1 VTVNLVLCDDHP
13 IVLAGLESL
22 FRLEEDFQVLAR
34 CINGEEA
41 LAAIRQHN
49 PDILVVDMHIPGAGG
64 DGLEILRTLRREKL
78 PTKAVMLAA
87 ALEEDEIVEALRLGV
102 RGVVLKELAPQL
114 LVECIRK
121 VYAGEQW
128 IDKQLSNL
136 ALEALL
142 RRETAGRP
150 RSSVL
155 SPRETEIVRM
165 VAGGLGNKELA
176 ERLGVSE
183 GTIKIHLH
191 NIYKK
196 LKVHSRLELVLHAQT
211 NKLV

>member
-1 VTVNLVLCDDHP
+1 LTVHLALCDDHP

-22 FRLEEDFQVLAR
+22 FRLEPDFQVVAR

-41 LAAIRQHN
+41 LAADRQHN
-49 PDILVVDMHIPGAGG
+49 PDVLVTDLHMPRG
-64 DGLEILRTLRREKL
+64 DGLEILRVLRREKL
-78 PTKAVMLAA
+78 PTKVVMLAA
-87 ALEEDEIVEALRLGV
+87 ELEEDEIVEVLRLGV

-121 VYAGEQW
+121 VHAGEQW
-128 IDKQLSNL
+128 LDKQLSNW

-142 RRETAGRP
+142 RRETAGRAG
-150 RSSVL
+150 SGIL
-155 SPRETEIVRM
+155 SPREIEIVRM
-165 VAGGLGNKELA
+165 VAGGLRNRELA
-176 ERLGVSE
+176 QRLGVSE
-183 GTIKIHLH
+183 GTVKIHLH

-196 LKVHSRLELVLHAQT
+196 LKVHSRLSVLHAQA

>member
-1 VTVNLVLCDDHP
+1 MTVNLVLCDDHP

-22 FRLEEDFQVLAR
+22 FRLEQDFQVSAR

-41 LAAIRQHN
+41 LAAVRQHN
-49 PDILVVDMHIPGAGG
+49 PDILVVDLHIPGG
-64 DGLEILRTLRREKL
+64 DGLEILRALRREKL

-102 RGVVLKELAPQL
+102 RGVVLKEQAPQL

-121 VYAGEQW
+121 VHAGEQW

-142 RRETAGRP
+142 RRETAGRA
-150 RSSVL
+150 RSSIL

-165 VAGGLGNKELA
+165 VAGGLDNRALA

-196 LKVHSRLELVLHAQT
+196 LKVHSRLELVLHAQA

>member
-1 VTVNLVLCDDHP
+1 MTVQLAICDDHP

-22 FRLEEDFQVLAR
+22 FRLEPDFQIVAR
-34 CINGEEA
+34 CVNGEEA
-41 LAAIRQHN
+41 LAAVRQHN
-49 PDILVVDMHIPGAGG
+49 PDVLVLDLHIPRG
-64 DGLEILRTLRREKL
+64 DGLEILRVLRSEKL
-78 PTKAVMLAA
+78 PTKVVMLTAE
-87 ALEEDEIVEALRLGV
+87 LEEDEIVEALRLGV

-121 VYAGEQW
+121 VQAGEQW
-128 IDKQLSNL
+128 LDKQLSNW

-142 RRETAGRP
+142 RRESAGRAG
-150 RSSVL
+150 SGVL
-155 SPRETEIVRM
+155 SPREIEIVRM
-165 VAGGLGNKELA
+165 VVGGLRNRELA

-196 LKVHSRLELVLHAQT
+196 LKVHSRLELVLHAQA

>member
-1 VTVNLVLCDDHP
+1 MTVQLAICDDHP

-22 FRLEEDFQVLAR
+22 FRLEPDFQVVAR
-34 CINGEEA
+34 CVNGEEA
-41 LAAIRQHN
+41 LAAVRQHN
-49 PDILVVDMHIPGAGG
+49 PDILVLDLHIPRGN
-64 DGLEILRTLRREKL
+64 GLEILRVLRSEKL
-78 PTKAVMLAA
+78 PTKVVMLTAE
-87 ALEEDEIVEALRLGV
+87 LEEDEIVEALRLGV

-121 VYAGEQW
+121 VQAGEQW
-128 IDKQLSNL
+128 LDKQLSNW

-142 RRETAGRP
+142 RRESTGRAG
-150 RSSVL
+150 SGTL
-155 SPRETEIVRM
+155 SPREIEIVRM
-165 VAGGLGNKELA
+165 VVGGLRNRELA

-196 LKVHSRLELVLHAQT
+196 LKVHSRLELVLHAQA

>member
-34 CINGEEA
+34 CINGDEA

-49 PDILVVDMHIPGAGG
+49 PDILVVDLHIPGAGG
-64 DGLEILRTLRREKL
+64 DGLEILRALRRDKL

-196 LKVHSRLELVLHAQT
+196 LKVHSRLELVLHAQA

>member
-1 VTVNLVLCDDHP
+1 MTINLVLCDDHP
-13 IVLAGLESL
+13 IVLAGLDSL
-22 FRLEEDFQVLAR
+22 FRLEADFQVLAR

-41 LAAIRQHN
+41 LAAVRQHN
-49 PDILVVDMHIPGAGG
+49 PDVLVVDLHIPGA
-64 DGLEILRTLRREKL
+64 DGLAILRALQSEKL

-121 VYAGEQW
+121 VHAGEQW
-128 IDKQLSNL
+128 LDKQLSNL
-136 ALEALL
+136 ALDALL
-142 RRETAGRP
+142 RRETAGRT
-150 RSSVL
+150 RSSIL

-165 VAGGLGNKELA
+165 VAGGLDNQELA
-176 ERLGVSE
+176 QRLGVTE

>member
-1 VTVNLVLCDDHP
+1 MTVNLVLCDDHP
-13 IVLAGLESL
+13 IVLAGLDGL
-22 FRLEEDFQVLAR
+22 FRLEQDFQVLAR

-41 LAAIRQHN
+41 LAAVRQHN
-49 PDILVVDMHIPGAGG
+49 PDILVVDLHIPGPGG
-64 DGLEILRTLRREKL
+64 DGLEILRALRREKL

-102 RGVVLKELAPQL
+102 RGVVLKELAPQA

-136 ALEALL
+136 ALESLL
-142 RRETAGRP
+142 RRETAGRA
-150 RSSVL
+150 RSGVL

-196 LKVHSRLELVLHAQT
+196 LKVHSRLELVLHAQS

>member
-1 VTVNLVLCDDHP
+1 
-13 IVLAGLESL
+13 
-22 FRLEEDFQVLAR
+22 
-34 CINGEEA
+34 
-41 LAAIRQHN
+41 
-49 PDILVVDMHIPGAGG
+49 
-64 DGLEILRTLRREKL
+64 
-78 PTKAVMLAA
+78 MLAA

-102 RGVVLKELAPQL
+102 RGVVLKELAPQA

-136 ALEALL
+136 ALESLL
-142 RRETAGRP
+142 RRETAGRA
-150 RSSVL
+150 RSGVL

-196 LKVHSRLELVLHAQT
+196 LKVHSRLELVLHAQS

>member
-1 VTVNLVLCDDHP
+1 MTINLVLCDDHP

-22 FRLEEDFQVLAR
+22 FRMEQDFQVLAR

-41 LAAIRQHN
+41 LAAVRQHN
-49 PDILVVDMHIPGAGG
+49 PDILILDLHIPGG
-64 DGLEILRTLRREKL
+64 DGLEILRGLRREKL
-78 PTKAVMLAA
+78 TAKAVMLAA
-87 ALEEDEIVEALRLGV
+87 ELEEDEIVEALRLGV
-102 RGVVLKELAPQL
+102 RGVVLKEQAPQL

-121 VYAGEQW
+121 VNAGEQW

-142 RRETAGRP
+142 RRETAGRA
-150 RSSVL
+150 RSSIL

-165 VAGGLGNKELA
+165 VAGGLGNRELS

-183 GTIKIHLH
+183 GTVKIHLH

-196 LKVHSRLELVLHAQT
+196 LKVHSRLELVLHAQA

>member
-1 VTVNLVLCDDHP
+1 MTVNLVLCDDHP
-13 IVLAGLESL
+13 IVLAGLDSL
-22 FRLEEDFQVLAR
+22 FRLEPDFQVLAR

-41 LAAIRQHN
+41 LAAVRQHN
-49 PDILVVDMHIPGAGG
+49 PDILVVDLHIPGPGG
-64 DGLEILRTLRREKL
+64 DGLEILRVLRHEKL
-78 PTKAVMLAA
+78 TTKAVMLAA

-128 IDKQLSNL
+128 IDKQLSNV

-142 RRETAGRP
+142 RRETAGRA
-150 RSSVL
+150 RSSIL

-165 VAGGLGNKELA
+165 VAGGIGNRELA

-196 LKVHSRLELVLHAQT
+196 LKVHSRLELVLHAQA

>member
-1 VTVNLVLCDDHP
+1 MTVNLVLCDDHP

>member
-1 VTVNLVLCDDHP
+1 MTINLVLCDDHP
-13 IVLAGLESL
+13 IVLAGLDSL
-22 FRLEEDFQVLAR
+22 FRLEPDFQVLAR

-49 PDILVVDMHIPGAGG
+49 PDILVVDLHIPGA
-64 DGLEILRTLRREKL
+64 DGLAILRALQSEKL

-128 IDKQLSNL
+128 LDKQLSNL

-142 RRETAGRP
+142 RRETAGRA

-165 VAGGLGNKELA
+165 VAGGLSNQELA
-176 ERLGVSE
+176 QRLGVSE

-196 LKVHSRLELVLHAQT
+196 LKVHSRLELVLHAQS

>member
-1 VTVNLVLCDDHP
+1 MTVNLVLCDDHP
-13 IVLAGLESL
+13 IVLAGLDSL
-22 FRLEEDFQVLAR
+22 FRLEQDFQVLAR

-41 LAAIRQHN
+41 LAAVRQHN
-49 PDILVVDMHIPGAGG
+49 PDILVLDLHIPRGN
-64 DGLEILRTLRREKL
+64 GLEILRVLRSEKL
-78 PTKAVMLAA
+78 PTKVVMLTAE
-87 ALEEDEIVEALRLGV
+87 LEEDEIVEALRLGV

-121 VYAGEQW
+121 VQAGEQW
-128 IDKQLSNL
+128 LDKHLSNW

-142 RRETAGRP
+142 RRESTGRAG
-150 RSSVL
+150 SGTL
-155 SPRETEIVRM
+155 SPREIEIVRM
-165 VAGGLGNKELA
+165 VVGGLRNRELA

-196 LKVHSRLELVLHAQT
+196 LKVHSRLELVLHAQA

>member
-1 VTVNLVLCDDHP
+1 MTINLVLCDDHP

-22 FRLEEDFQVLAR
+22 FRMEQDFQVLAR

-41 LAAIRQHN
+41 LAAVRQHN
-49 PDILVVDMHIPGAGG
+49 PDILILDLHIPGG
-64 DGLEILRTLRREKL
+64 DGLEILRGLRREKL
-78 PTKAVMLAA
+78 TAKAVILAA
-87 ALEEDEIVEALRLGV
+87 ELEEDEIVEALRLGV
-102 RGVVLKELAPQL
+102 RGVVLKEQAPQL

-121 VYAGEQW
+121 VNAGEQW

-142 RRETAGRP
+142 RRETAGRA
-150 RSSVL
+150 RSSIL

-165 VAGGLGNKELA
+165 VAGGLGNRELS

-183 GTIKIHLH
+183 GTVKIHLH

-196 LKVHSRLELVLHAQT
+196 LKVHSRLELVLHAQA

>member
-1 VTVNLVLCDDHP
+1 MTVNLVLCDDHP
-13 IVLAGLESL
+13 IVLTGLEGL
-22 FRLEEDFQVLAR
+22 FRLEQDFQVLAR

-41 LAAIRQHN
+41 LAAVRQHN
-49 PDILVVDMHIPGAGG
+49 PDILVLDLHIPGPGG
-64 DGLEILRTLRREKL
+64 DVLEILRTLRREKL

-87 ALEEDEIVEALRLGV
+87 ALEEDEIVEALQLGV

-128 IDKQLSNL
+128 LDKQLSNL

-142 RRETAGRP
+142 RRETAGRA
-150 RSSVL
+150 RSGVL

-165 VAGGLGNKELA
+165 VAGGLGNRELA

-196 LKVHSRLELVLHAQT
+196 LKVHSRLELVLHAQA